1 MLSAEKIGDYL
12 ARLSARE
19 PTPGGGAAAALHAA
33 QGAALIA
40 MVARY
45 STGRKYAEHADD
57 IARITESADEL
68 VARSLECADADET
81 AFGAMGDAYGLPRGT
96 DEEKTARKEAI
107 SEAAA
112 GAALPPMRVIV
123 IARRIVDL
131 AAELIPI
138 GNRNL
143 ITDLAAAADAA
154 RAAAGTSRVNIEINR
169 PSVKDSDMALRL
181 SRSADDVDAVQ
192 ADADQVTERVR
203 EAIRR

>member
-1 MLSAEKIGDYL
+1 MLSTEKIGDYL

-45 STGRKYAEHADD
+45 STGEKYAEHADE

-96 DEEKTARKEAI
+96 DEENAARKEAI
-107 SEAAA
+107 SDAAA
-112 GAALPPMRVIV
+112 GAARPPMRVIA
-123 IARRIVDL
+123 IARKIVDL
-131 AAELIPI
+131 AGELIPI

-154 RAAAGTSRVNIEINR
+154 RAAAGTSRVNIEVNR
-169 PSVKDSDMALRL
+169 PSVKDSDVALGL
-181 SRSADDVDAVQ
+181 SQSADDVDAVQ
-192 ADADQVTERVR
+192 ADADRVTERVR
-203 EAIRR
+203 EVIRR

>member
-1 MLSAEKIGDYL
+1 MLSTEKIGDYL
-12 ARLSARE
+12 DRLSSRE

-45 STGRKYAEHADD
+45 STGEKYAGHADE

-81 AFGAMGDAYGLPRGT
+81 AFGSMGDAYGLPRGT
-96 DEEKTARKEAI
+96 DEERAARKEAI
-107 SEAAA
+107 SDAAA
-112 GAALPPMRVIV
+112 GAARPPMRVIA
-123 IARRIVDL
+123 IARQIVDL
-131 AAELIPI
+131 ATELIPI

-154 RAAAGTSRVNIEINR
+154 RAAAGTSRVNIEANR
-169 PSVKDSDMALRL
+169 PSVKDSDVALGL
-181 SRSADDVDAVQ
+181 SQSAEDVDAVQ
-192 ADADQVTERVR
+192 ADADRVTERVR
-203 EAIRR
+203 EVIRR

>member
-1 MLSAEKIGDYL
+1 MLSTEKIGDYL

-45 STGRKYAEHADD
+45 STGEKYAEHAGE

-68 VARSLECADADET
+68 VAGSLECADADET
-81 AFGAMGDAYGLPRGT
+81 AFGAMGGAYGLPRNT
-96 DEEKTARKEAI
+96 DEEKVARKKAI
-107 SEAAA
+107 SDAAA
-112 GAALPPMRVIV
+112 GAARPPMRVIA
-123 IARRIVDL
+123 IARKVVDL
-131 AAELIPI
+131 AGELIPI

-181 SRSADDVDAVQ
+181 SQSADDVDAIQ
-192 ADADQVTERVR
+192 ADADRVTEQVR
-203 EAIRR
+203 EVIRR

>member
-45 STGRKYAEHADD
+45 STGEKYAEHAEE

-81 AFGAMGDAYGLPRGT
+81 AFGAMGEAYGLPRST
-96 DEEKTARKEAI
+96 DEEKAARKKAI
-107 SEAAA
+107 SDAAA
-112 GAALPPMRVIV
+112 GASQPPMRVIA
-123 IARRIVDL
+123 IARKIVDL

-138 GNRNL
+138 GNRNVV
-143 ITDLAAAADAA
+143 TDLAAAADAA

-169 PSVKDSDMALRL
+169 PSVKDSDMAFHF
-181 SRSADDVDAVQ
+181 SRAATSVEDIQ
-192 ADADQVTERVR
+192 ADADRVTEQVR
-203 EAIRR
+203 EVIRR

>member
-1 MLSAEKIGDYL
+1 MLSTEKIGDYL
-12 ARLSARE
+12 ARLSAKE

-45 STGRKYAEHADD
+45 STGEKYAEHADE

-68 VARSLECADADET
+68 VAHSLECADADET

-96 DEEKTARKEAI
+96 DEEKAARKEAI
-107 SEAAA
+107 SDAAA
-112 GAALPPMRVIV
+112 GAAQPPMRVIA
-123 IARRIVDL
+123 IARQIVDL
-131 AAELIPI
+131 AGELIPI

-181 SRSADDVDAVQ
+181 TQSADDVDAVQ
-192 ADADQVTERVR
+192 TDADRVTEQVR
-203 EAIRR
+203 EVIRR

>member
-1 MLSAEKIGDYL
+1 MLSTEKIGDYL

-19 PTPGGGAAAALHAA
+19 PPPGGGAAAALHAA

-45 STGRKYAEHADD
+45 STGEKYAEHSDE

-96 DEEKTARKEAI
+96 DEEKAARKGAI
-107 SEAAA
+107 SDAAA
-112 GAALPPMRVIV
+112 GAARPPMRVIA
-123 IARRIVDL
+123 IARKIVDL
-131 AAELIPI
+131 AGELIPI

-169 PSVKDSDMALRL
+169 PSVKDSGIALRL

-192 ADADQVTERVR
+192 TDADRVTEQVR
-203 EAIRR
+203 EVIRR

>member
-1 MLSAEKIGDYL
+1 MLSTEKIGDYL
-12 ARLSARE
+12 ARLSAKE

-45 STGRKYAEHADD
+45 STGEKYAEHADE

-96 DEEKTARKEAI
+96 DEENAARKEAI
-107 SEAAA
+107 SDAAA
-112 GAALPPMRVIV
+112 GAARPPMRVIA
-123 IARRIVDL
+123 IARKIVDL
-131 AAELIPI
+131 AGELIPI

-192 ADADQVTERVR
+192 TDADRVTEQVR
-203 EAIRR
+203 EVIRR

>member
-1 MLSAEKIGDYL
+1 MLSTEKIGDYL
-12 ARLSARE
+12 ARLSAKE

-45 STGRKYAEHADD
+45 STGEKYAEHADE

-81 AFGAMGDAYGLPRGT
+81 AFGAMGDSYGLPRGT
-96 DEEKTARKEAI
+96 DEEKAARKGAI
-107 SEAAA
+107 SDAAA
-112 GAALPPMRVIV
+112 GAARPPMRVIA
-123 IARRIVDL
+123 IARKIVDL
-131 AAELIPI
+131 AGELIPI

-192 ADADQVTERVR
+192 TDADRVTEQVR
-203 EAIRR
+203 EVIRR

>member
-45 STGRKYAEHADD
+45 STGEKYADHADE
-57 IARITESADEL
+57 IVRITESADEL

-81 AFGAMGDAYGLPRGT
+81 AFGAMGEAYGLPRST
-96 DEEKTARKEAI
+96 DEEKATRKEAI
-107 SEAAA
+107 SDAAA
-112 GAALPPMRVIV
+112 GASRPPMSV
-123 IARRIVDL
+123 IAAAREIIDL
-131 AAELIPI
+131 ATALIPI
-138 GNRNL
+138 GNRNVV
-143 ITDLAAAADAA
+143 TDLAAAADAA

-169 PSVKDSDMALRL
+169 PSVKDSDLSLRL
-181 SRSADDVDAVQ
+181 SRAADDVDTIQ
-192 ADADQVTERVR
+192 TDADRVTEQVR
-203 EAIRR
+203 EVIRR

>member
-33 QGAALIA
+33 QGASLIA

-45 STGRKYAEHADD
+45 STGEKYAEHADD
-57 IARITESADEL
+57 IARITKSADEL
-68 VARSLECADADET
+68 VAGSLECADADET

-96 DEEKTARKEAI
+96 DEEKAARKEAI
-107 SEAAA
+107 SDAAA
-112 GAALPPMRVIV
+112 GAGRPPMRVIA
-123 IARRIVDL
+123 IARQIVDL
-131 AAELIPI
+131 AGELIPI

-181 SRSADDVDAVQ
+181 SQSADDVDAVQ
-192 ADADQVTERVR
+192 ADADRVTERVR
-203 EAIRR
+203 EVIRR